1 MKIFRDLDQ
10 LPDLNNQ
17 VITIGTFDGVH
28 KGHRSILEIVER
40 WKKKSGGESMVIT
53 FWPHPRMVLQPD
65 NSDLKLLNTLDE
77 KMKLLEDAGV
87 DNVVIIPFTK
97 EFSHISYLDFIRG
110 ILVEKLKGKVL
121 IGGYDHHFGKNREG
135 SFEQL
140 AECAPIYNFEVV
152 KVPAEQIDNISI
164 SSTKIRKALMEGDV
178 AKAAGFLGYPFN
190 VTGTVMHG
198 DERGRTIGFPT
209 ANVFIADEYKLL
221 PATGVYA
228 VEVELNGRRLK
239 GMANLGYRPTFK
251 GTDKLLEVNIFDF
264 NESIYEAK
272 LSVFFM
278 DKLRNELTFANI
290 DELKRQLALDKE
302 QAMRVLTN

>member
-1 MKIFRDLDQ
+1 
-10 LPDLNNQ
+10 
-17 VITIGTFDGVH
+17 
-28 KGHRSILEIVER
+28 
-40 WKKKSGGESMVIT
+40 
-53 FWPHPRMVLQPD
+53 
-65 NSDLKLLNTLDE
+65 
-77 KMKLLEDAGV
+77 
-87 DNVVIIPFTK
+87 
-97 EFSHISYLDFIRG
+97 
-110 ILVEKLKGKVL
+110 
-121 IGGYDHHFGKNREG
+121 
-135 SFEQL
+135 
-140 AECAPIYNFEVV
+140 
-152 KVPAEQIDNISI
+152 
-164 SSTKIRKALMEGDV
+164 MEGDV

>member
-17 VITIGTFDGVH
+17 VITIGAFDGVH
-28 KGHRSILEIVER
+28 KGHRSILEIVEK

-110 ILVEKLKGKVL
+110 ILVEKLKVKVL
-121 IGGYDHHFGKNREG
+121 IVGYDHHFGKNREG

-178 AKAAGFLGYPFN
+178 ARAAGFLGYPFN

-228 VEVELNGRRLK
+228 VEVELNGKRLK

-290 DELKRQLALDKE
+290 DELRRQLALDKE